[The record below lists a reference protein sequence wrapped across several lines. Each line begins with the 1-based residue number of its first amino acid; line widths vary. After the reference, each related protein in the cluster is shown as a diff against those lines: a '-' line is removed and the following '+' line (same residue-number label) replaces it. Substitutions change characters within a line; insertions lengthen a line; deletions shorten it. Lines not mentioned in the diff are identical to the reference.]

1 MIAMTDHRSVQRRRN
16 DFLNADG
23 RGAGGQM
30 YAHFIEFWRHTMHCQ
45 WKNRGQGF
53 IKLFVRMLAFLS
65 VSVGLT
71 HQSVLAD
78 ENLIRSLSAATVIEL
93 NFIWDHDSPLMNLNP
108 PYALA
113 LVNSHK
119 QTNGM
124 IKDIS
129 FAADMMYFSGQHG
142 APNLDAL
149 GHIGH
154 NGKLYGGLDAAASES
169 SDGLLEL
176 GIEHYP
182 KERFVNRGVL
192 LDVARFKNVDALGP
206 GEEISGETLEATAR
220 AQGVEI
226 RTGDSVLIRTG
237 YGQYFDSNKAKYMGP
252 RPGPGASAAQWLA
265 EKRVFLTGDDQLTYE
280 VYPEQGTIFPAH
292 RILLADSGI
301 YIVENMNLEELAKVL
316 AERNTYEFALVLNP
330 PRIRGAT
337 GAAVNAFAV
346 VPR

>member
-1 MIAMTDHRSVQRRRN
+1 MQCQR
-16 DFLNADG
+16 
-23 RGAGGQM
+23 
-30 YAHFIEFWRHTMHCQ
+30 ESS
-45 WKNRGQGF
+45 GQGF
-53 IKLFVRMLAFLS
+53 IKLYARMLALLC
-65 VSVGLT
+65 VGIDLN
-71 HQSVLAD
+71 HQIALAD
-78 ENLIRSLSAATVIEL
+78 DDLIRSLKAATVIEL
-93 NFIWDHDSPLMNLNP
+93 NFIWDHNSPLMGLNP

-119 QTNGM
+119 QTKGM

-154 NGKLYGGLDAAASES
+154 NGELFGGLDAAASES
-169 SDGLLEL
+169 SGGLLEL

-192 LDVARFKNVDALGP
+192 LDVARFKNVDALAP
-206 GEEISGETLEATAR
+206 GQEISAEILEATAR

-226 RTGDSVLIRTG
+226 RAGDSVLIRTG
-237 YGQYFDSNKAKYMGP
+237 YGQYFDSDKAKYMGP

-265 EKRVFLTGDDQLTYE
+265 EKSVFLTGDDQLTYE
-280 VYPEQGTIFPAH
+280 VYPEEGTIFPAH
-292 RILLADSGI
+292 RILLADNGI

-337 GAAVNAFAV
+337 GAAINAFAV
-346 VPR
+346 VPP